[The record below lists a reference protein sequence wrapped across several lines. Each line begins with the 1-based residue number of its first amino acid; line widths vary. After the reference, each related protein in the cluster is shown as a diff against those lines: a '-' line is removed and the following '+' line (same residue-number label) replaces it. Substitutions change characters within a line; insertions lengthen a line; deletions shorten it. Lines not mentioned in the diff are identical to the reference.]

1 MSIFSRLFETIQG
14 RNNIDI
20 NESSSVDIDRSL
32 YNTNDNYTPYHEV
45 LSLSQHNVWSLIS
58 SLRNIND
65 NYKYKYAEYDAM
77 TDEVVIQSALELY
90 ADDATQLNSINNKTV
105 TVLSEDKDL
114 QQDLE
119 AFLESLNIDS
129 RIWNWAYNIAQ
140 YGDMFLELH
149 EDEDGRLSIEEV
161 SDPSEVMDLY
171 ERGSRV
177 AFAKDDSAIQNYKVH
192 NKSNPQGLDLIL
204 YNQYKFVHFMINMS
218 SKYDILEIPEI
229 DKVDDQGD
237 TLVRKFTV
245 VRGVSMIEGVRSIYR
260 ILALL
265 EDTLLAARV
274 SKAEFIRV
282 FNIEV
287 GDATA
292 ARTTDIVN
300 SVKNLFDSKASFDV
314 NSGRYISNKVYRPI
328 GDPIFNPTRD
338 GKGSL
343 NTENIGGDFQ
353 VRDIVDLDYFK
364 DKLFSGLKI
373 PKAYLGYE
381 ESLPGGLGDNTLS
394 RLDIRYSKSVR
405 RVQSALI
412 NGITDLCKS
421 WLAVNGRLDEDLE
434 FTISMATP
442 SSAEEL
448 SRLSE
453 ISMKFD
459 TISNMMGT
467 ISSNIGEYA
476 NIPRMYKILFD
487 SLINDPK
494 LKSDLSEE
502 LSNAIK
508 KYDKEHGVP
517 DDSDDESQDD
527 SDDNIDNTKD
537 TEELYEN

>member
-527 SDDNIDNTKD
+527 SDDNIDTNKD

>member
-1 MSIFSRLFETIQG
+1 
-14 RNNIDI
+14 
-20 NESSSVDIDRSL
+20 
-32 YNTNDNYTPYHEV
+32 
-45 LSLSQHNVWSLIS
+45 
-58 SLRNIND
+58 
-65 NYKYKYAEYDAM
+65 
-77 TDEVVIQSALELY
+77 
-90 ADDATQLNSINNKTV
+90 
-105 TVLSEDKDL
+105 
-114 QQDLE
+114 
-119 AFLESLNIDS
+119 
-129 RIWNWAYNIAQ
+129 
-140 YGDMFLELH
+140 
-149 EDEDGRLSIEEV
+149 
-161 SDPSEVMDLY
+161 
-171 ERGSRV
+171 
-177 AFAKDDSAIQNYKVH
+177 
-192 NKSNPQGLDLIL
+192 
-204 YNQYKFVHFMINMS
+204 
-218 SKYDILEIPEI
+218 
-229 DKVDDQGD
+229 
-237 TLVRKFTV
+237 
-245 VRGVSMIEGVRSIYR
+245 MIEGVRSIYR

-494 LKSDLSEE
+494 LTSDLREE

-508 KYDKEHGVP
+508 KYDKEHGV
-517 DDSDDESQDD
+517 SDDDEDSEESSD

>member
-14 RNNIDI
+14 RNNINI

-517 DDSDDESQDD
+517 DDDSEESDD
-527 SDDNIDNTKD
+527 SDDNIDTNKD

>member
-494 LKSDLSEE
+494 LKSDLNEE

>member
-14 RNNIDI
+14 HNNIDI

-292 ARTTDIVN
+292 ARTTEIVN

>member
-508 KYDKEHGVP
+508 KYDKEHGV
-517 DDSDDESQDD
+517 SDDEDSEESSD